1 MNLTQ
6 DDLSRMELTS
16 DRILVLEDPPGS
28 TPSGIQLLSN
38 DHKFDRIVTVMMTG
52 PGIDPIGMPLKKG
65 DRIMIGQHA
74 GITITADLPDEQH
87 GGMMEV
93 EFQLVRL
100 SGVLAVIEED
110 NTTPGV

>member
-6 DDLSRMELTS
+6 DDLSRMMLTA
-16 DRILVLEDPPGS
+16 DRILVLEDPPGT
-28 TPSGIQLLSN
+28 TPAGLHLLSN
-38 DHKFDRIVTVMMTG
+38 DHKFDRTGIVIMTG

-65 DRIMIGQHA
+65 DRIMIGQQA
-74 GITITADLPDEQH
+74 GITLTADLPDEEH

-100 SGVLAVIEED
+100 SGVLAVVEPDTEPA
-110 NTTPGV
+110 T

>member
-6 DDLSRMELTS
+6 DDLKRMELTS

-28 TPSGIQLLSN
+28 TPSGIKLLSN
-38 DHKFDRIVTVMMTG
+38 DHKFDRTGTVVLVG

-74 GITITADLPDEQH
+74 GITITADLPDEEH

-100 SGVLAVIEED
+100 TGVLAVIEPETEP
-110 NTTPGV
+110 TT